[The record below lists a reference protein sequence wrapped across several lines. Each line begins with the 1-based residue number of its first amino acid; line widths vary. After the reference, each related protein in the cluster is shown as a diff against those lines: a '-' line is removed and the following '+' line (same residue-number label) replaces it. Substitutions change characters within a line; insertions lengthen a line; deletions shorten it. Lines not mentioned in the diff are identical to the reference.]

1 MGKKRK
7 VILDSDVV
15 SELHIKSIECD
26 VLNSII
32 KQLETMHG
40 NVNNLKEKPTFKGM
54 VDKYNEAM
62 ISFEEM
68 KRKIIASVEANN
80 DFKILNYN
88 INYDTNILACEVL

>member
-1 MGKKRK
+1 MEKKRK

-32 KQLETMHG
+32 KQLETTHG
-40 NVNNLKEKPTFKGM
+40 NVNNLKERPTFKGM